1 MKCKKCGHRANS
13 LQAMQKHYRKAHP
26 GAMKRK
32 KGTVK
37 VAKDHAGGR
46 AGHYGC
52 TPHKRF
58 CPHCGGFLGD

>member
-32 KGTVK
+32 KKAETVRLDNM
-37 VAKDHAGGR
+37 ATGANEPHRGGVR
-46 AGHYGC
+46 Y
-52 TPHKRF
+52 
-58 CPHCGGFLGD
+58 CPRCGERIGG

>member
-32 KGTVK
+32 RK
-37 VAKDHAGGR
+37 VTAQSEPQESGSCVPRSSGARFCKWCGGR
-46 AGHYGC
+46 I
-52 TPHKRF
+52 
-58 CPHCGGFLGD
+58 D